1 MDQSYWRRNNAFRGA
16 VMEVVEKNC
25 HTLYIP
31 MKRKTMAPLSRSRR
45 IVDLVFIVLLGFVVG
60 AIAVALI
67 QFML

>member
-1 MDQSYWRRNNAFRGA
+1 
-16 VMEVVEKNC
+16 
-25 HTLYIP
+25 

-45 IVDLVFIVLLGFVVG
+45 IVDLVFIALLGFVVG